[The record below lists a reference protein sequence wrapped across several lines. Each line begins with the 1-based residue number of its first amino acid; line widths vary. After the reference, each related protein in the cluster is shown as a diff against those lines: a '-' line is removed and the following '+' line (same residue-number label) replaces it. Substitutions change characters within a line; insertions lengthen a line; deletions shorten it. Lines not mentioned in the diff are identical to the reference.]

1 MGRIHRNWKSIFLVR
16 TSDFTV
22 KQTRLEHRKLKKKKN
37 SLLSQWIS
45 TIYAGEKNPLPP
57 LLITPLSAVA
67 LQSHVEGIG
76 SSPGEGWGL
85 AQTFLAAPSLIAV
98 YL

>member
-1 MGRIHRNWKSIFLVR
+1 MYVTQWAEYIVTGNLYFWFARQI
-16 TSDFTV
+16 
-22 KQTRLEHRKLKKKKN
+22 
-37 SLLSQWIS
+37 SQWIS